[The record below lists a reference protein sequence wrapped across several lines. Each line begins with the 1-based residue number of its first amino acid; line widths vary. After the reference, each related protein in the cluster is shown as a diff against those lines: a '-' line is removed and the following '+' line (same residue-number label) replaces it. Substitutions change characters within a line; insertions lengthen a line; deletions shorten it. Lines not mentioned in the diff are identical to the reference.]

1 MSESISKVDVLAVL
15 DVMHNHA
22 AEWLDARSANGQL
35 SNERRD
41 HRVSLNSEARAAVA
55 ELMATVSMAAN
66 VAELVASGEK
76 APEVIASGMAA
87 SLRAALAR
95 CGVQA

>member
-1 MSESISKVDVLAVL
+1 MSELAKVGVLAVL
-15 DVMHNHA
+15 DVMQNHA

-55 ELMATVSMAAN
+55 ELIE
-66 VAELVASGEK
+66 VAKRCHTAILHGEHV
-76 APEVIASGMAA
+76 PYDDLGD
-87 SLRAALAR
+87 ALHR
-95 CGVQA
+95 CGGAA

>member
-1 MSESISKVDVLAVL
+1 MSIDVLAVL

-41 HRVSLNSEARAAVA
+41 HRVSLNSKARAAVA
-55 ELMATVSMAAN
+55 ELIDAVKAQREFQTRWDAGEAI
-66 VAELVASGEK
+66 VAEGIQADRRVVA
-76 APEVIASGMAA
+76 AIAA
-87 SLRAALAR
+87 